1 MPVPTSRDAFA
12 GTKTRIKKIIER
24 LATIHPDAKPDLD
37 FSSALELLIALILAA
52 QARDELI
59 RKSLQ
64 ACLKNIGPPKTTRR
78 HHYLNC
84 NERSAESTSTGTN
97 RDQFTTA
104 AVN

>member
-1 MPVPTSRDAFA
+1 MPVPISRDAVA

-52 QARDELI
+52 QA
-59 RKSLQ
+59 
-64 ACLKNIGPPKTTRR
+64 
-78 HHYLNC
+78 
-84 NERSAESTSTGTN
+84 ESTSTGTN